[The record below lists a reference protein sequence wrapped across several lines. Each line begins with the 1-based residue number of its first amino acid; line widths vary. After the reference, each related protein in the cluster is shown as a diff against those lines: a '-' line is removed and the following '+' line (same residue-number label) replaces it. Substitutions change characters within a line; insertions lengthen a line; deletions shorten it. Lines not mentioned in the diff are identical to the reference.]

1 MFHKNLFRLMS
12 LIIVIHH
19 NQASQFNEG
28 EEIIEDFDVGES
40 SIWNNIGVNT
50 SFWYPQSTEGNN
62 VPPKY
67 PSLVPSV
74 RPPINSAAGTGFVE
88 VIPLFPTPAQLE
100 YKDHLDLLPGAT
112 VQLTYWTAANSGSR
126 RTTLQFYK
134 IIGSSLQVVFTAP
147 RPTSISTN
155 WITVTIDLLVTEP
168 VTAQVI

>member
-1 MFHKNLFRLMS
+1 MLS
-12 LIIVIHH
+12 LVIIIHH

-28 EEIIEDFDVGES
+28 EEVIEDFDGGES

-100 YKDHLDLLPGAT
+100 YKDQLDLLPGAT
-112 VQLTYWTAANSGSR
+112 VQLTYWTAAKSGSR

-134 IIGSSLQVVFTAP
+134 IIGSSLQVVFTAQ